1 MAKQNKRALISAE
14 DFLLNDDEAG
24 AVSNDHDVTAEAIL
38 GLAKSGKLRGSN
50 DLKDF
55 SAEMMGALLRKE
67 VTVGASRE
75 MRQWAELIYSLI
87 QTESLENGGK
97 EVNFIG
103 QLIQMSGV
111 TMGHEKGPDKKEE
124 KQAQLPV
131 IDAVAHD
138 VIPNEI
144 DLGAEDLFTELIE
157 EAV

>member
-1 MAKQNKRALISAE
+1 MKDLISAE
-14 DFLLNDDEAG
+14 DFLLLEESSKDD
-24 AVSNDHDVTAEAIL
+24 HQVTAEAIL
-38 GLAKSGKLRGSN
+38 ALAKSGKLRGSD

-87 QTESLENGGK
+87 QTESLEGGGK

-103 QLIQMSGV
+103 QLVQMSGV
-111 TMGHEKGPDKKEE
+111 TLGEGKK
-124 KQAQLPV
+124 QLSNQESMV
-131 IDAVAHD
+131 IDVEEED
-138 VIPNEI
+138 SE
-144 DLGAEDLFTELIE
+144 AEDLFAELVEE